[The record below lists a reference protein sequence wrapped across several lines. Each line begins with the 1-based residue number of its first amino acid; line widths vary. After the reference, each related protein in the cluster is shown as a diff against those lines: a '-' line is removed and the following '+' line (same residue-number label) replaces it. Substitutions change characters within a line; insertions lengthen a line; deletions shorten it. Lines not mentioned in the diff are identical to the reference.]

1 VFIYCSPG
9 GLKALVCA
17 VDRAEHYHRP
27 VKGTEA
33 AWPSVGS

>member
-1 VFIYCSPG
+1 
-9 GLKALVCA
+9 LACA
-17 VDRAEHYHRP
+17 VDNAEHYHRP